1 MTLQIL
7 CVEIQANF
15 YVTLKCIETLK
26 RRFLFFLSHNLHY
39 YFTNGSNTIQNI
51 YSMLFVDSQYNS
63 EEVVILNY
71 IVKSKIK
78 AGFSVDTGAKLS
90 QTCNRYLDD
99 FVRLRQW
106 DDAYLLWDEVQKLI
120 YFDCNPRCIRFIF
133 LFKANAD
140 VLMCH
145 P

>member
-1 MTLQIL
+1 MINAASFMTLQIL
-7 CVEIQANF
+7 CVEIQVNF

-26 RRFLFFLSHNLHY
+26 RSFLFFLSLNLCH

-63 EEVVILNY
+63 EEIVILNY

-78 AGFSVDTGAKLS
+78 AGFSVDTDAKLS

-120 YFDCNPRCIRFIF
+120 YFDCNPTVCKIYFSF
-133 LFKANAD
+133 
-140 VLMCH
+140 
-145 P
+145 